1 MQVGIYI
8 SVTAIDTDDSAFE
21 LLLFGCHES
30 SSARSLLH
38 NHCSAELSE
47 HGFWVWYNIS
57 FNDFEDD
64 SQANFLM
71 YACL

>member
-1 MQVGIYI
+1 MQVEIYI

-21 LLLFGCHES
+21 LLLFGCHER
-30 SSARSLLH
+30 SSARCLLH
-38 NHCSAELSE
+38 NHRGAELSE
-47 HGFWVWYNIS
+47 HGFWVWYDVS

-64 SQANFLM
+64 RQANFLV